1 MRESA
6 VSQDPDRDIRTCFGV
21 EDRATFSLG
30 LCQTRSW
37 VATFRRKIDV
47 LGRVIEGALQRKTRR
62 GDRRGL
68 LQNLMERAGGFT
80 GQPAFPLRG
89 RC

>member
-47 LGRVIEGALQRKTRR
+47 LGRVIEGTLQRKSRR
-62 GDRRGL
+62 GRP
-68 LQNLMERAGGFT
+68 AGTFYRT
-80 GQPAFPLRG
+80 
-89 RC
+89 